1 MQAMTAIQVSDRT
14 NNRTRMLRH
23 SSQDQSS
30 ASPTQNPVKLFSAIW
45 QENNSY
51 ILSFIRCK
59 PHGQDGHS
67 KLLWTLNEL
76 HKFQQIL
83 SIHVPVNKSCCIYLS
98 KTRKAGISYQIVQEN
113 TYWWATE
120 DCLIYIQ
127 QSIIHHHV
135 WPNKLSLCDRN
146 ISVKSYKIEAH
157 NAENVQVGH
166 KLGKASTTWFLDN
179 NLLAMSTVWWM
190 TSQEQ
195 NITGFEASVVK
206 YMHAHF
212 ILSTWMTLPKQYIC
226 KHKSPFRSIIAST
239 HFPSK

>member
-1 MQAMTAIQVSDRT
+1 MQAMTAIQVSDHT
-14 NNRTRMLRH
+14 NNRTRMSRH

-59 PHGQDGHS
+59 PHAQDGHS

-113 TYWWATE
+113 TYW
-120 DCLIYIQ
+120 
-127 QSIIHHHV
+127 
-135 WPNKLSLCDRN
+135 
-146 ISVKSYKIEAH
+146 
-157 NAENVQVGH
+157 
-166 KLGKASTTWFLDN
+166 
-179 NLLAMSTVWWM
+179 
-190 TSQEQ
+190 
-195 NITGFEASVVK
+195 
-206 YMHAHF
+206 
-212 ILSTWMTLPKQYIC
+212 
-226 KHKSPFRSIIAST
+226 
-239 HFPSK
+239 